1 MSLPAANEPLILADG
16 TIINPSSGRPV
27 SEASNMFIEIPSE
40 RKAQQ
45 IVAKTRRTVADLPA
59 APSKTNA
66 MAVIVFYSL
75 YGFNEEQTA
84 IAINSNVETV
94 AKAKQSKIYK
104 DLLSAAQESFVA
116 SAEDEVRSL
125 IQQNA
130 VAAVSKVIE
139 HARGDNEVLS
149 FKASQDILD
158 RAGHRPVDKV
168 AIDVQNTQ
176 TLNIVYTKADT
187 DDNIVEADFKELEDV
202 SSN

>member
-1 MSLPAANEPLILADG
+1 MSLPTTNEPLTLADG
-16 TIINPSSGRPV
+16 TVINPSNGKPV

-40 RKAQQ
+40 KKSQQ
-45 IVAKTRRTVADLPA
+45 LIAKTRRTVADLPA
-59 APSKTNA
+59 PTSKTNA

-75 YGFNEEQTA
+75 YGFNDEQTA
-84 IAINSNVETV
+84 IAIDSNITTV
-94 AKAKQSKIYK
+94 KRAKESKVYK

-130 VAAVSKVIE
+130 VAAASKVIE
-139 HARGDNEVLS
+139 HARGDNDVLS